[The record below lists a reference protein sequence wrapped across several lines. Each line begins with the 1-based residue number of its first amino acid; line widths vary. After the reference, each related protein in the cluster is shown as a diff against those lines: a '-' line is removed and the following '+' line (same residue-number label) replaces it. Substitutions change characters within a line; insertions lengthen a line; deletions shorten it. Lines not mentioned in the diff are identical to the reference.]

1 VTRFFDASAIVGAYA
16 RQANS
21 ARIRKLLAA
30 EHVAVS
36 RLTEV
41 EVVSAFARLARESTV
56 SDDRRD
62 DMTAAF
68 LADLDGW
75 VVVDMGTEVTAMA
88 RRLLTHHALRAGD
101 AIQLA
106 SALVLESRLPGSL
119 GAFVA
124 SDRRLLEA
132 ASRERLPVTES

>member
-16 RQANS
+16 QQANS
-21 ARIRKLLAA
+21 AHIRRLLAA

-41 EVVSAFARLARESTV
+41 EVVSAFARLARESAV

-75 VVVDMGTEVTAMA
+75 VVVDMGTEVTARA
-88 RRLLTHHALRAGD
+88 RRLLVHHALRAGD

-106 SALVLESRLPGSL
+106 SALVLESRVAGALD
-119 GAFVA
+119 AFVA

-132 ASRERLPVTES
+132 ASREHLPVTEG